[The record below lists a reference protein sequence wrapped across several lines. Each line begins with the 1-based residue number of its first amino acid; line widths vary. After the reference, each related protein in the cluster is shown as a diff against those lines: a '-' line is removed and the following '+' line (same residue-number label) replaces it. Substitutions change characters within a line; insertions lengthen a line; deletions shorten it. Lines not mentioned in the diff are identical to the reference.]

1 VRDFH
6 DMTATIGNA
15 AAPNFGKAGYGIL
28 GAAARLPDKRQE
40 YAIMYSNGDVLGIYD
55 SEAAA
60 ARTLGHER
68 KALDRM
74 GVPEIYW
81 PVLNVREVETTV
93 SSWKPLSE

>member
-1 VRDFH
+1 
-6 DMTATIGNA
+6 MTTTIGNA
-15 AAPNFGKAGYGIL
+15 AAPGFGKAGYGIL
-28 GAAARLPDKRQE
+28 GATARPADKRTE

-60 ARTLGHER
+60 SRTLGHER

-81 PVLNVREVETTV
+81 PVLNVRDVETIV
-93 SSWKPLSE
+93 GSWKPLSE